1 MVIIGISGKATS
13 GKDTVANY
21 YSRFSKA
28 HCTTLHFADSLK
40 DCCQGLLIPL
50 VLMICLCKRLKS

>member
-40 DCCQGLLIPL
+40 DCCQGL
-50 VLMICLCKRLKS
+50 KS

>member
-40 DCCQGLLIPL
+40 DCCQGLLIPFGTYD
-50 VLMICLCKRLKS
+50 M